1 MFSLFDQESLQEI
14 LDILTHFETNTG
26 LKLNY
31 DKSTVYRLGSLR
43 NSDAIYYTTK
53 QLIWTNDSINV
64 LGIEIDHNPVNML
77 KHNYDTIIDKVTL
90 IFQSW
95 HNRELS
101 LLGKTMLINAL
112 VVWIQNERT
121 NIYA

>member
-1 MFSLFDQESLQEI
+1 MFSLFDQESLQ
-14 LDILTHFETNTG
+14 DILTHFETNTG

-43 NSDAIYYTTK
+43 NSDAIFYTTK

-64 LGIEIDHNPVNML
+64 LGIEIDHNSVNML
-77 KHNYDTIIDKVTL
+77 KHNYDTIIDKVKL

-101 LLGKTMLINAL
+101 LLGKTMLINAMVGSL
-112 VVWIQNERT
+112 CVDT
-121 NIYA
+121 K